1 MCINKTQCGISL
13 IELIMF
19 IVIISVALIA
29 LLSVLNVTTKNSTDP
44 LLRKQALA
52 IAESLL
58 EEVQLQNFSNPDGGF
73 TVIGTAI
80 PDDRASFD
88 DVFDYNSFA
97 TAGIFPADGS
107 AIAVAGLGNYS
118 VGVNVVNPPAAWGTI
133 PANDVAQITVT
144 VTDPSGQS
152 LQAVGY
158 RVNY

>member
-1 MCINKTQCGISL
+1 MFTNKTQHGISL

-19 IVIISVALIA
+19 IVIISVSLMA

-58 EEVQLQNFSNPDGGF
+58 EEVQLQNFANPVGGF
-73 TVIGTAI
+73 TGAATQAN
-80 PDDRASFD
+80 RANFD
-88 DVFDYNSFA
+88 DVFDYNGFA

-107 AIAVAGLGNYS
+107 TIAVTGLGKYG
-118 VGVNVVNPPAAWGTI
+118 VGVNVVNPPAAWGSI